1 MRSRLR
7 LLGMLVVTLVALHS
21 CTGLKKVP
29 KDEVLYTGAKVQ
41 LVVNG
46 DVGKKGSIK
55 SNAKSAIKTKANN
68 KLLWAR
74 PGLWLYYAMGEPKR
88 PKSVRSWIKNKLGQP
103 PVYMSGIDIPLTAR
117 GIEAKM
123 YNTGYLDAYAEYEI
137 KQDKK
142 GKTASVLYTVHV
154 YPPFKIKS
162 IDFPNDSTEI
172 EKAIAR
178 TYKKSKIDTGDVYS
192 LETLIEERAR
202 IENVLKRRGYYY
214 FNQDHILFAM
224 DTNNTERTVRLNM
237 TLKRTMPEKSKIVYR
252 FGEINV
258 YPDYRLGADTAEVRK
273 LVRDSINYYRAD
285 KSYIRLRP
293 IINSIYI
300 KPNHIYDRRMH
311 QVTLS
316 RLNGLGV
323 FKFINMELQP
333 QDTTLNGLL
342 GVNIYLT
349 PLPRKSASFDVQLAT
364 KSNNF
369 IGPGITLQLRNRN
382 AFRGAE
388 LMIYNLRGSF
398 ETQFSGVYKGQFT
411 YEINPRIEL
420 QVPRIIAPFKIKRS
434 NMFVPRTRFGVEYSY
449 LSRVG
454 YFDMNSAKFEVGYKW
469 KDAITI
475 DHNLNLLNVNY
486 YNIYNRSD
494 QFNELV
500 NGNTLLRRRFEEQ
513 FILGMGYSFFYNEQ
527 LRPRQRRN
535 TFYVN
540 VNAEIAGNMLAGIS
554 QAITKRKVDANNPS
568 KILDV
573 NFAQYARMDIDIR
586 DYFKTSEN
594 TMLALRFIAGWAKP
608 YGNSLTMPYAK
619 QFFAGGAYSLRGF
632 PANAVGPGTYAPPDS
647 INNIF
652 YLQQGGE
659 IKFEANAEFRF
670 PIVKFLKGAV
680 FVDAGNVWLNKPNP
694 EVPNGEIKWNRL
706 FQDLALSSGAGVRLD
721 LDFFVLR
728 LDIGIPL
735 RNPSLGDANKWI
747 IRDLKF
753 KNVMFNLAFG
763 YPF

>member
-1 MRSRLR
+1 MNRYKLILFLSII
-7 LLGMLVVTLVALHS
+7 LLALHS

-29 KDEVLYTGAKVQ
+29 KGEVLYTGAKVQ
-41 LVVNG
+41 LVTNG
-46 DVGKKGSIK
+46 DIGKKGDIK
-55 SNAKSAIKTKANN
+55 SNVNSAIKTKPNT
-68 KLLWAR
+68 KFLWMR
-74 PGLWLYYAMGEPKR
+74 PGLWLYYATGNPKK
-88 PKSVRSWIKNKLGQP
+88 PKSVRSWLKNKIAQP
-103 PVYMSGIDIPLTAR
+103 PVYMSNVDIPLTAR
-117 GIEAKM
+117 GIDAKM
-123 YNTGYLDAYAEYEI
+123 YNTGYLDSYTEYEI
-137 KQDKK
+137 KQGKK
-142 GKTASVLYTVHV
+142 GKTASILYTVHV
-154 YPPFKIKS
+154 NPPFKIKS
-162 IDFPNDSTEI
+162 IEFPNDSTDI
-172 EKAIAR
+172 EKAIAN
-178 TYKKSKIDTGDVYS
+178 TYKRTRIKVGDVYS

-202 IENVLKRRGYYY
+202 IENILKRRGYYY
-214 FNQDHILFAM
+214 FNQDHILYAM
-224 DTNNTERTVRLNM
+224 DSNNTERTVRLNM

-258 YPDYRLGADTAEVRK
+258 YPDYRLGADTVQVRK

-293 IINSIYI
+293 IINSLFI
-300 KPNHIYDRRMH
+300 KPNHVYDRRMH

-333 QDTTLNGLL
+333 QDTTLSGLL

-349 PLPRKSASFDVQLAT
+349 PLPRKSASFEVQLAT

-369 IGPGITLQLRNRN
+369 IGPGITLSLRNRN
-382 AFRGAE
+382 AFKGAE

-398 ETQFSGVYKGQFT
+398 ETQYSGVYKGQFT
-411 YEINPRIEL
+411 YEINPRVEL
-420 QVPRIIAPFKIKRS
+420 QVPRIIAPFKVKRS

-454 YFDMNSAKFEVGYKW
+454 YFNMNSAKLEIGYKW
-469 KDAITI
+469 KDNIVI
-475 DHNLNLLNVNY
+475 DQNLNLLNVNY
-486 YNIYNRSD
+486 YNIYNRSAL
-494 QFNELV
+494 FNDLV
-500 NGNTLLRRRFEEQ
+500 NGNTLLRRRFDEQ

-535 TFYVN
+535 TFYLN
-540 VNAEIAGNMLAGIS
+540 VNAEIAGNVLAGIS
-554 QAITKRKVDANNPS
+554 QAITKKKVDANNPS

-573 NFAQYARMDIDIR
+573 SFAQYSRLDIDIR
-586 DYFKTSEN
+586 DYFKTTEN
-594 TMLALRFIAGWAKP
+594 TMLAFRFIAGWAKP

-632 PANAVGPGTYAPPDS
+632 PANAVGPGSYAPPDTVK
-647 INNIF
+647 NIF

-680 FVDAGNVWLNKPNP
+680 FVDAGNVWLNKANA
-694 EVPNGEIKWNRL
+694 EVPNGEIRWNRL
-706 FQDLALSSGAGVRLD
+706 FKDLAFSSGAGVRLD

-728 LDIGIPL
+728 LDVGIPL
-735 RNPSLGDANKWI
+735 RNPSLPDENKWI
-747 IRDLKF
+747 ISDLKF